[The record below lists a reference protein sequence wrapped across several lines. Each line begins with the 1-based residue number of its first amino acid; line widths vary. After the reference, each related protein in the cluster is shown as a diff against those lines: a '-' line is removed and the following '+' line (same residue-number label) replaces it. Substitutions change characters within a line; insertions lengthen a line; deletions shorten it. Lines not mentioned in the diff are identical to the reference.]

1 MFSVFITWVKLC
13 LVMPFYPQN
22 SWPSFGTYICVNSAI
37 LDVPGHHSVKII
49 VFSTFRLHNCRS
61 TGLRVYR
68 FNSSRLPSVKHICVE
83 FVFSIRD
90 LYLVHL
96 SENIYLPF
104 RWCKWATF
112 RLKWKRH
119 NPLSHCLSHQYC
131 PQSDLTSFAFGSKW
145 TNCDS
150 FVLNSSCDWLKNVV
164 WPRPRPR

>member
-1 MFSVFITWVKLC
+1 
-13 LVMPFYPQN
+13 MPFYPQN

-49 VFSTFRLHNCRS
+49 VFSTFRLHNNCRS

-68 FNSSRLPSVKHICVE
+68 FNSSKLPSGKHICVE

-90 LYLVHL
+90 LYLVHH

-104 RWCKWATF
+104 RWWKWATF

-119 NPLSHCLSHQYC
+119 NPLSDCLSHQYST
-131 PQSDLTSFAFGSKW
+131 QSDLTSFAFGSKW
-145 TNCDS
+145 TNCELVLWLAEKRWVAPVE
-150 FVLNSSCDWLKNVV
+150 FVTL
-164 WPRPRPR
+164 